1 MKKLLITLLLA
12 MPVAAWSAGGTD
24 WPMEDF
30 EGDLHNLPSLQNGFK
45 LYTNYCMGCHGL
57 QFQRYQRT
65 ADDLGIPHDLALK
78 NLIFTGQKIGDLMTT
93 AMPKEESKA
102 WFGAAPPDLTMV
114 TRVREPHW
122 VYNYLKT
129 FYADENRPLGVN
141 NKVFANVGM
150 PNVLLDLQ
158 EIGRAHV

>member
-1 MKKLLITLLLA
+1 MKKLLITVLLA
-12 MPVAAWSAGGTD
+12 LPVAAWSAGGSD

-30 EGDLHNLPSLQNGFK
+30 EGDLNNLPSLQNGFK

-57 QFQRYQRT
+57 QFQRYERT

-102 WFGAAPPDLTMV
+102 WFGAAPGLDHGDSCS
-114 TRVREPHW
+114 R
-122 VYNYLKT
+122 
-129 FYADENRPLGVN
+129 AALG
-141 NKVFANVGM
+141 
-150 PNVLLDLQ
+150 L
-158 EIGRAHV
+158 

>member
-1 MKKLLITLLLA
+1 MVTCRTFLVCKTAL
-12 MPVAAWSAGGTD
+12 
-24 WPMEDF
+24 
-30 EGDLHNLPSLQNGFK
+30 SL
-45 LYTNYCMGCHGL
+45 YANYCLGCHGL
-57 QFQRYQRT
+57 QFQRYERT

-78 NLIFTGQKIGDLMTT
+78 NLIFTDQKIGDLMTT
-93 AMPKEESKA
+93 SMPKEASKA

-114 TRVREPHW
+114 TRVREPDW

-129 FYADENRPLGVN
+129 FYVDDTRPLGVN

-158 EIGRAHV
+158 EYNAKCAPMVYAISLLLRRVLVQ

>member
-1 MKKLLITLLLA
+1 MKKLLITLFLA
-12 MPVAAWSAGGTD
+12 MPVAAWSAGGSD
-24 WPMEDF
+24 WVMEDF

-114 TRVREPHW
+114 TRVREPH
-122 VYNYLKT
+122 
-129 FYADENRPLGVN
+129 
-141 NKVFANVGM
+141 
-150 PNVLLDLQ
+150 
-158 EIGRAHV
+158 

>member
-1 MKKLLITLLLA
+1 MNKLLITLLLA
-12 MPVAAWSAGGTD
+12 LPVGAWSAGGSD

-30 EGDLHNLPSLQNGFK
+30 KGDLQNLPSLQNGFK

-93 AMPKEESKA
+93 AMPKEESRRGLA
-102 WFGAAPPDLTMV
+102 L
-114 TRVREPHW
+114 RH
-122 VYNYLKT
+122 
-129 FYADENRPLGVN
+129 
-141 NKVFANVGM
+141 
-150 PNVLLDLQ
+150 Q
-158 EIGRAHV
+158 I